1 MQHRLRLPVMLLLN
15 VQGNTNSAL
24 KLSTNNM
31 PNRIPLFMNE
41 TFEMLKKLPESTE
54 PPPETLMHVPNRPCL
69 AVLPSGGSET
79 SGLDTEAGVIC

>member
-41 TFEMLKKLPESTE
+41 TFEMLKK
-54 PPPETLMHVPNRPCL
+54 
-69 AVLPSGGSET
+69 
-79 SGLDTEAGVIC
+79 